1 MKCPKC
7 HSEMETVKVEGGEV
21 DRCVSCK
28 GLWFD
33 ILEDEKFISQA
44 KNIDTGD
51 SKIGEATNTIDR
63 INCPKCANAPMIR
76 MVDCSQPHIWFESC
90 PSCFGRFFDA
100 GEFKDLSSHTLLDV
114 IRDIFTP
121 ERK

>member
-1 MKCPKC
+1 
-7 HSEMETVKVEGGEV
+7 MEVVKLEGGEV

-33 ILEDEKFISQA
+33 ILEDEKFLSQA
-44 KNIDTGD
+44 KNLDIGD
-51 SKIGEATNTIDR
+51 SKIGAANNSIDRLNCPVCTNT
-63 INCPKCANAPMIR
+63 PMIR
-76 MVDCSQPHIWFESC
+76 MVDSRQHHIWFESC

-100 GEFKDLSSHTLLDV
+100 SEFKDLSSHTLLDV
-114 IRDIFTP
+114 VRDIFTP

>member
-7 HSEMETVKVEGGEV
+7 HSEFEKVPVDGGEV
-21 DRCVSCK
+21 DRCLTCK

-33 ILEDEKFISQA
+33 ILESEKFIAQA
-44 KNIDTGD
+44 KTFDTGD
-51 SKIGEATNTIDR
+51 SGIGAKYNSNDR
-63 INCPKCANAPMIR
+63 INCPVCPSTPMIR
-76 MVDCSQPHIWFESC
+76 MVDASQPHIWFESC

-100 GEFKDLSSHTLLDV
+100 GEFRDLASHNLADV
-114 IRDIFTP
+114 IRDFFAK